1 MKIYIY
7 ICMDICKKI
16 GSTICEYSSK
26 LMPIFFLTLPAYGVY
41 SFGSC
46 IKEDFFK
53 LPF

>member
-7 ICMDICKKI
+7 MDICKKI
-16 GSTICEYSSK
+16 GSTMCEYPSK
-26 LMPIFFLTLPAYGVY
+26 LIPIFLLTLPAYDIY

-46 IKEDFFK
+46 IKEYFLN